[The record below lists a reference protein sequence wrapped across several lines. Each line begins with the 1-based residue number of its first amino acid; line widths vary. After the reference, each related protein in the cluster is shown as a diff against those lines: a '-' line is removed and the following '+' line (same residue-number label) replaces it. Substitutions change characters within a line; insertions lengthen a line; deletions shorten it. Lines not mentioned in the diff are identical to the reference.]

1 MAGLV
6 IGARM
11 PGQCWSCGEK
21 YMGAELSLVSD
32 QGHLDLFVCN
42 PCLARALSVGSTFNF
57 SSTLEQ
63 WTYQSDQAAK
73 WRAHRKAEKDM
84 ERQALRAGK
93 ND

>member
-1 MAGLV
+1 
-6 IGARM
+6 
-11 PGQCWSCGEK
+11 
-21 YMGAELSLVSD
+21 
-32 QGHLDLFVCN
+32 
-42 PCLARALSVGSTFNF
+42 GSTFNF

-93 ND
+93 HD